1 LFLRLKNTASI
12 LLLLLIFATIIV
24 LSSCAS
30 WQKKKENLWTT
41 ASIGEL
47 YKAAPEGVKN
57 PLGESRKPVRRKG
70 EGRFNQ

>member
-1 LFLRLKNTASI
+1 LKNTASI

-30 WQKKKENLWTT
+30 WEKKKENLWTT

-47 YKAAPEGVKN
+47 YKTAPEGVKTRWVSPKN
-57 PLGESRKPVRRKG
+57 PSGEKVRAV
-70 EGRFNQ
+70 